1 MWAGD
6 RERWVA
12 SFSPFPFLH
21 SPTLTNAPPPL
32 PPLPPQD
39 AKDYK
44 QDDGN
49 VIAGTKNATDDD
61 FVTFEEFQL
70 FNIYTCIYAAMFDAF
85 AKIGEWARTRFD

>member
-1 MWAGD
+1 MVLQSQPG
-6 RERWVA
+6 R
-12 SFSPFPFLH
+12 L
-21 SPTLTNAPPPL
+21 
-32 PPLPPQD
+32 QD

-44 QDDGN
+44 RDDGN

-85 AKIGEWARTRFD
+85 AKIGEWEYWLTCGIP